1 MGGCYCGQRG
11 AFRPIGLYFGQ
22 PKPAHGRI
30 LGALYFL
37 ANSNLAQRTA
47 NDVSDRNW
55 GDGGRVGVISDEKV
69 INFQHSPNS
78 GLVSCVPPSTT
89 ITNSQFCFLGK
100 FGQMEGRINGKG
112 KRINNSLKYSVGRI
126 H

>member
-1 MGGCYCGQRG
+1 M
-11 AFRPIGLYFGQ
+11 
-22 PKPAHGRI
+22 
-30 LGALYFL
+30 
-37 ANSNLAQRTA
+37 
-47 NDVSDRNW
+47 
-55 GDGGRVGVISDEKV
+55 GVISDEKV